1 MEAGRKQPTV
11 VKKEMGITHKDFYA
25 EPPVLLNEIPYQQT
39 ENTIRFQLNGKR
51 IEIVLGPEEIRQIG
65 RSVRLPVTLV
75 EIRFFA
81 CSEEEISDFVR
92 HFNLRFMKGGG

>member
-1 MEAGRKQPTV
+1 MEARREQPTI

-25 EPPVLLNEIPYQQT
+25 ELPALLNDIPCQQI
-39 ENTIRFQLNGKR
+39 EDTISFQLNGKS
-51 IEIVLGPEEIRQIG
+51 IEIALGPEEVRQIG

-81 CSEEEISDFVR
+81 FSEEEIRDFVR

>member
-1 MEAGRKQPTV
+1 METGKGQLRI

-25 EPPVLLNEIPYQQT
+25 ELPTLLGKIPYQQT
-39 ENTIRFQLNGKR
+39 EDTIRFQLNGKHM
-51 IEIVLGPEEIRQIG
+51 EIVLGPEEVRQIG
-65 RSVRLPVTLV
+65 RSVRLPVTFV

-81 CSEEEISDFVR
+81 FSEEEISDFVR